1 MFFKCTLYNISD
13 AYDDSYVKTGRRCRN
28 RKFER
33 MGAEKAALKRELLT
47 AEQLSAADRSER
59 FSLT

>member
-1 MFFKCTLYNISD
+1 
-13 AYDDSYVKTGRRCRN
+13 
-28 RKFER
+28 